1 MYIQI
6 FKIKSLYMS
15 MVLQTSFLLF
25 MNKKET
31 GLTNINVI
39 FKEFPVL
46 TEILVTVKLVCKI
59 LTPNK

>member
-1 MYIQI
+1 M
-6 FKIKSLYMS
+6 F

-31 GLTNINVI
+31 DLTNINVSFI
-39 FKEFPVL
+39 EFLVL

-59 LTPNK
+59 LTPSK